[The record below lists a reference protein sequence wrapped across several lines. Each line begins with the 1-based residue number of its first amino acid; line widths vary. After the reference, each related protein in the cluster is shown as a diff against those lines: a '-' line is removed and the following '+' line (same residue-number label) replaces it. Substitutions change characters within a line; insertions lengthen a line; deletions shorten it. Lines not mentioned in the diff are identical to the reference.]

1 MAFESMDKDV
11 AVEVDGVMVSVDKG
25 EARAI
30 PLGQLFLSE
39 KNVRTVRNAESLPAL
54 AATILAQGLLYP
66 LCVVAERAKGSKAKG
81 ETFGVV
87 AGGRRLAALQL
98 LVKEGKLQG
107 DVAVSCLV
115 FTAEHAVAVS
125 LTENTQQ
132 EAMHPADQLV
142 AFKALVAEGKTVGQ
156 IAAAFGVSPTTVEK
170 RLALANLA
178 PKFIDL
184 YRESKIELGQL
195 QALALTSDHAQQIAV
210 WESLPNYQRSAYML
224 RKALTENEVVLS
236 SPLARLV
243 GLKAYRAAGGT
254 VREDLFADSGKD
266 SVYLQD
272 VALLNSLATSR
283 LETVAQSLRDA
294 GWRWAEARF
303 SFDASERSRFTTLYP
318 HHDEPV
324 GVEAEY
330 LAELDDELR
339 AIDQQIGA
347 LENMPDDLTDEQ
359 EEEYSQLEDH
369 RMLVDRLR
377 DDLLECLERWTPEQ
391 MALAGAVVSLDYD
404 AKIKVTA
411 GLVRA
416 EDRKEAAAAAQAGT
430 AGMGMTEGTGPK
442 ERAEF
447 SVALCQNMTA
457 HRTAAVAAS
466 LTQNPHI
473 ALAALLHT
481 IISAAGEPWNDSPV
495 KVRFDTHSTSVQRN
509 AADYD
514 ASKAS
519 ELLASAEQRLAS
531 LPTGA
536 ALFSKLLAM
545 SSADL
550 LDLLAGFVA
559 QAYTVQSPDPVR
571 RMPRGGFDLAQG
583 IESALGLDMA
593 DWWYP
598 SIEKFLGHVPKAKMI
613 EAVTECVG
621 AEHAQPIEKMKKAD
635 AIAAAAS
642 MLDGRRWLPST
653 LRPYAAPVAAMAE
666 DVAEDDADEEAAEG

>member
-30 PLGQLFLSE
+30 PLHRLFLSE
-39 KNVRTVRNAESLPAL
+39 KNVRTVRNAESIPAL

-66 LCVVAERAKGSKAKG
+66 LCVVSERVKGSKVKG

-107 DVAVSCLV
+107 DVPVSCLV
-115 FTAEHAVAVS
+115 FTPEHAVAVS

-142 AFKALVAEGKTVGQ
+142 AFKTLVAEGKTAGQ

-195 QALALTSDHAQQIAV
+195 QALALSSDHAQQIAV
-210 WESLPNYQRSAYML
+210 WESLPNYQRTAYLL
-224 RKALTENEVVLS
+224 RKALTENEVSLS

-254 VREDLFADSGKD
+254 VRQDLFAESGKD

-272 VALLNSLATSR
+272 VALLNSLATNR
-283 LETVAQSLRDA
+283 LEAVAQSLREA

-303 SFDASERSRFTTLYP
+303 SFDASDRSRFTTLYP

-339 AIDQQIGA
+339 AIDQRIGA

-359 EEEYSQLEDH
+359 EEEYRQLEDH

-404 AKIKVTA
+404 AKIKVTV

-416 EDRKEAAAAAQAGT
+416 EDRKEAAAAAQAG
-430 AGMGMTEGTGPK
+430 AEGVDVPEGPAAK

-447 SVALCQNMTA
+447 SAAQCQNMTA

-466 LTQNPHI
+466 LTQNPQI

-481 IISAAGEPWNDSPV
+481 VISAAVEPWNDSPI

-514 ASKAS
+514 SSKAS
-519 ELLASAEQRLAS
+519 ELLASAERQLAG
-531 LPTGA
+531 LPTGD
-536 ALFSKLLAM
+536 ALFSRLLAM

-559 QAYTVQSPDPVR
+559 RAYTVQSADPVR
-571 RMPRGGFDLAQG
+571 RMPRGHFDLAQG
-583 IESALGLDMA
+583 VETALGLDMA

-598 SIEKFLGHVPKAKMI
+598 SVEKFLGHVPKAKMI

-621 AEHAQPIEKMKKAD
+621 AEAAKPIEKMKKAD
-635 AIAAAAS
+635 AIAAAGAL
-642 MLDGRRWLPST
+642 LDGRRWLPST
-653 LRPYAAPVAAMAE
+653 LRPYATPTEQPAKFPSV
-666 DVAEDDADEEAAEG
+666 DADDDGTED